1 MESANSSPIQT
12 LVIKTRRQSSDQRF
26 VHVVQNSRWRI
37 PLRRRRRRGKFKFLT
52 CFESKDRQT
61 IHFFLHRR
69 LCDMDADA
77 FMMHEFDSDLYVY
90 L

>member
-12 LVIKTRRQSSDQRF
+12 LVIKTRPQSSGQRS

-52 CFESKDRQT
+52 CFESKDRET
-61 IHFFLHRR
+61 IDFFLHRR